1 MENVIVNN
9 YLFIL
14 LPQYMLHCDRNRKIE
29 IEIEIKIEIIQRI
42 FFTKI
47 KAETTFTYK
56 PLLIFCI

>member
-29 IEIEIKIEIIQRI
+29 IEIEIIQRI

-47 KAETTFTYK
+47 KAEKTFTYK
-56 PLLIFCI
+56 PLLIFCR